1 MEYVTTIKIGENFEE
16 IIESFNDISLW
27 NVSET
32 FVDFRVEEEE
42 TERIQLN
49 SLGPLESLYLYLFW
63 NISKNLC
70 HLQNVNSF
78 SLSS

>member
-1 MEYVTTIKIGENFEE
+1 MEYVTTIKIGENCEE
-16 IIESFNDISLW
+16 IIESFNDNSLW

-49 SLGPLESLYLYLFW
+49 SLGPLESLYLYLF
-63 NISKNLC
+63 
-70 HLQNVNSF
+70 
-78 SLSS
+78 